1 MAMAF
6 PAPMRSLASLV
17 LVSCL
22 LATGINAHGK
32 TAEPGAKK
40 AAETAGKGKAVKPKA
55 AKDVK
60 AGKNAKNA
68 KPGASGQSNMS
79 KQADKKAKAD
89 KSAKALKA
97 AKAEKAAKNAKHM
110 EGAGG
115 AEVAQ
120 AAQGKPVGGGASTN
134 GVHGANGGNA
144 AATQRQAAAANQP
157 ADTAAEPAKMARPA
171 IRPVAAAAPNSPAY
185 QDRVLKLS
193 ADDSPLD
200 DAPTQKYDSSGLPR
214 AWSVEATSDHRNTS
228 GQYTG
233 AHGLKISGYTDTRH
247 YGSLS
252 GNVNLQQPN
261 GGKGL
266 NSSLIVRQIG
276 MPFDGGWKLDNT
288 LGATNLPVL
297 DLARASQRITLTTP
311 AMQGISSQLRNQNGL
326 GLQAA
331 AGRAGQISGYPV
343 AGFALSQGQYT
354 MAGAYD
360 QVRTADGRWH
370 WGGMVANA
378 QDVNSV
384 LAQTAAGQGR
394 MNAQGVYLS
403 AQRTWGGAPMAD
415 STYAQVNAVSGSNTG
430 ADLAGT
436 PNAPAQ
442 GLWVEGGFA
451 RGAHRN
457 NWGVFRLDSG
467 LAWLDLP
474 MANDLQG
481 GYWRH
486 GWRTRQ
492 WSTETGLE
500 LLRSVSGTT
509 PDGYFANGS
518 TRYQFSSVTSFGVGA
533 SVRRYGIQSQ
543 SVQAFSQFVND
554 LGSSRAQVDVG
565 STDSGERLMRLQ
577 LDHDWT
583 KIQALRLSTAV
594 SVDKEQRL
602 AGDTQGQGLAI
613 NADWTLSQ
621 GLSLNQSLQGR
632 WTTDQSQYSLNAS
645 VSWRIAPQWSFQT
658 NLYAIHG
665 NNNSLNL
672 TQSPLAIPF
681 VPPNT
686 TQDSGVYVMLRYD
699 QSAGRPL
706 APTGGSPG
714 SAAGRLAGTVFLD
727 ENKNGKREA
736 GEKGAGSVTVLLDGR
751 FAVETDNQGR
761 FEFAYVLAGPHVLSV
776 ISDNLPLPWM
786 LEKDGRT
793 EVTVF
798 TRDSTLVDIGAI
810 RQ

>member
-1 MAMAF
+1 
-6 PAPMRSLASLV
+6 MRSLASLV
-17 LVSCL
+17 LAGWL
-22 LATGINAHGK
+22 LAGWLPAQGK
-32 TAEPGAKK
+32 TAEPAKPGKLVKTSDVKNAKK
-40 AAETAGKGKAVKPKA
+40 AKSAKVGK
-55 AKDVK
+55 
-60 AGKNAKNA
+60 
-68 KPGASGQSNMS
+68 SGQGG
-79 KQADKKAKAD
+79 KLTKAEKKAQAD
-89 KSAKALKA
+89 KSAKAAKA
-97 AKAEKAAKNAKHM
+97 AKVAKAEKATTIANGVKNASPAM
-110 EGAGG
+110 AGAAG
-115 AEVAQ
+115 ETRLVNPVAQ
-120 AAQGKPVGGGASTN
+120 ASPAAGDGGPSGSVAP
-134 GVHGANGGNA
+134 GQV
-144 AATQRQAAAANQP
+144 
-157 ADTAAEPAKMARPA
+157 TAAPTTEPAKVARPA
-171 IRPVAAAAPNSPAY
+171 TRPASSAASSAAPAY
-185 QDRVLKLS
+185 QDRVLKLN
-193 ADDSPLD
+193 ANDSPLD
-200 DAPTQKYDSSGLPR
+200 DAPATAYDSRGLPR
-214 AWSVEATSDHRNTS
+214 AWSVETTTDHRNTS

-233 AHGLKISGYTDTRH
+233 ATGLKASGYTDTRH

-252 GNVNLQQPN
+252 GNVNLQQRN
-261 GGKGL
+261 GAQGL
-266 NSSLIVRQIG
+266 DSSLIVRQIG
-276 MPFDGGWKLDNT
+276 MPFDGGWKLDNA

-311 AMQGISSQLRNQNGL
+311 AMQGISSHLRNQNGL

-331 AGRAGQISGYPV
+331 TGRAGQVSGYPV

-360 QVRTADGRWH
+360 QARAANGRWH

-378 QDVNSV
+378 QDVSSV
-384 LAQTAAGQGR
+384 LAQTPTGQGR
-394 MNAQGVYLS
+394 MNAQGLYLS
-403 AQRTWGGAPMAD
+403 AQRSWGDAPTASD
-415 STYAQVNAVSGSNTG
+415 TFTQLNALSANNTG
-430 ADLAGT
+430 TDLTGT

-451 RGAHRN
+451 SGAHRN
-457 NWGVFRLDSG
+457 NWGVFRLDAG

-486 GWRTRQ
+486 AWRTRQ

-500 LLRSVSGTT
+500 FLRSVSGTT

-543 SVQAFSQFVND
+543 SVQAFSQFANE
-554 LGSSRAQVDVG
+554 LGSSRAQVDLG

-602 AGDTQGQGLAI
+602 AGDTQGQGLAV
-613 NADWTLSQ
+613 NADWSIGQ

-632 WTTDQSQYSLNAS
+632 WTTDQSQYSLNAG
-645 VSWRIAPQWSFQT
+645 VAWRIAPQWSFQT

-706 APTGGSPG
+706 APAGGPPG

-736 GEKGAGSVTVLLDGR
+736 GEKGAASVTVLLDGR